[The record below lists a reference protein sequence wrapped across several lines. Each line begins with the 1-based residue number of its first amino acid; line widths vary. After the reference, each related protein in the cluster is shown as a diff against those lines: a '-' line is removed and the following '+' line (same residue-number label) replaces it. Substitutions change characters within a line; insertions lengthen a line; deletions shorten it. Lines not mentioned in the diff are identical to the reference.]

1 MPDTKLAGNP
11 VLLNTKEMTELFNG
25 IYMHRCKEPITSDKL
40 LMPMVILQE

>member
-11 VLLNTKEMTELFNG
+11 VLLNTKEMTELFTG
-25 IYMHRCKEPITSDKL
+25 IYMHRCKVSITSDKL